1 MFKLNNWKQKI
12 YWDDLKSVLLN
23 GLLFSI
29 VGGAL
34 GGVIDCLLQM
44 IGIPIGVGLI
54 IICYLIGTKLSR
66 AYYNYH
72 ILYPVLSIPFMIIG
86 LLSSMFMQIGVIT
99 RSIEYVF
106 YLMTMPETYL
116 MYLLSPIYYLISCIK
131 MFDLYALMWC
141 IFNAIVYIYAFV
153 TCYKIIKGRN

>member
-66 AYYNYH
+66 AY
-72 ILYPVLSIPFMIIG
+72 
-86 LLSSMFMQIGVIT
+86 
-99 RSIEYVF
+99 
-106 YLMTMPETYL
+106 
-116 MYLLSPIYYLISCIK
+116 
-131 MFDLYALMWC
+131 
-141 IFNAIVYIYAFV
+141 
-153 TCYKIIKGRN
+153 